1 MSYPALDI
9 ARKLIQL
16 AEDQFRFGG
25 EKLTNMKL
33 QKLMY
38 YAQGYHLAAF
48 DERLFDDDIE
58 SWMYGPVVPSVYDY
72 YAKYEANPLPSEEC
86 GLKMTKAAENLF
98 NYVYNF
104 FRNFSAIGLMNRTH
118 TESPWLEA
126 LPHNRGTKIPSESIK
141 TYFDPRLPEL
151 VKDRI
156 EKEYQFIE
164 SLPEDWDHYG
174 SPKPSDYTVQKGR
187 EFVSLLSTK
196 SLIYSD
202 IRPAEMGGIDIV
214 FYNPNTIIGVCLMDN
229 AITWYCYHEGDKEVV
244 GESVI
249 PYSSEIYAKL
259 SEMMEE
265 ACR

>member
-9 ARKLIQL
+9 ARKLIKL
-16 AEDQFRFGG
+16 ADDQFRFGG

-48 DERLFDDDIE
+48 GEKLFDDDIE

-86 GLKMTKAAENLF
+86 GLKMTKATENLF

-126 LPHNRGTKIPSESIK
+126 LPHNRGTKISDKSIK
-141 TYFDPRLPEL
+141 TYFEDRLPEL
-151 VKDRI
+151 VRGMVENQLDMFFK
-156 EKEYQFIE
+156 
-164 SLPEDWDHYG
+164 LPSDWDLYG
-174 SPKPSDYTVQKGR
+174 SAAPSAKSIENARSVLKS
-187 EFVSLLSTK
+187 FSIVSILKANLSP
-196 SLIYSD
+196 SQV
-202 IRPAEMGGIDIV
+202 GGVSI
-214 FYNPNTIIGVCLMDN
+214 
-229 AITWYCYHEGDKEVV
+229 VV
-244 GESVI
+244 GDDRHNVVGCNFGDNSFSWYQRKDGVRIISKSFVEYNQQSI
-249 PYSSEIYAKL
+249 AELISHINS
-259 SEMMEE
+259 
-265 ACR
+265 

>member
-48 DERLFDDDIE
+48 GERLFDDDIE

-126 LPHNRGTKIPSESIK
+126 LPHNRGTKISNDSIKAYFQTQLPDLLRESIS
-141 TYFDPRLPEL
+141 
-151 VKDRI
+151 KDI
-156 EKEYQFIE
+156 DAFA
-164 SLPEDWDHYG
+164 SLPEGWDVYG
-174 SPKPSDYTVQKGR
+174 SPVPSAVSVQRCR
-187 EFVSLLSTK
+187 EILGGLSIGA
-196 SLIYSD
+196 LIYGEV
-202 IRPAEMGGIDIV
+202 RPTGLGAMHLVFRDGDKKMG
-214 FYNPNTIIGVCLMDN
+214 
-229 AITWYCYHEGDKEVV
+229 ITTGDTCFSWYCQLIPKTRPDGESFVEYSNESISRVLQKVKEVY
-244 GESVI
+244 G
-249 PYSSEIYAKL
+249 
-259 SEMMEE
+259 
-265 ACR
+265 